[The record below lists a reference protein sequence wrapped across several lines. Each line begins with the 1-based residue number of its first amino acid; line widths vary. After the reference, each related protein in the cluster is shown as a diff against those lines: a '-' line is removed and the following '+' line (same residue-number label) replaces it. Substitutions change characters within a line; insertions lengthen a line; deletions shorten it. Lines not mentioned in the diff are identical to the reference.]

1 MNLSPLEYARKVAE
15 MRRNQTLYL
24 SGRNRSQTQLEKCKV
39 LEAEVDHLTKQF
51 LGDVPQEEPKSKF
64 TQTSIFE
71 CSN

>member
-15 MRRNQTLYL
+15 MRRNQVLYF
-24 SGRNRSQTQLEKCKV
+24 SRVRSQTQLEKCKV

-64 TQTSIFE
+64 TQTSIF
-71 CSN
+71 

>member
-1 MNLSPLEYARKVAE
+1 MNLSPKEYAQKVFE

-51 LGDVPQEEPKSKF
+51 LGEIPIEEPKPKF
-64 TQTSIFE
+64 KQTEIF
-71 CSN
+71 